1 MKDLEPEKWIDA
13 LDSVTWYNGLAE
25 AVLTWLNL
33 EPVVPDSYITPMLN
47 YGLADDEDTDAYY
60 QLQVLWMIA
69 VELFGDCGTSPR
81 YGWITDIDGFNKWV
95 LDITK
100 TYRES
105 KENEE

>member
-1 MKDLEPEKWIDA
+1 VDDVEPEKWIGA

-25 AVLTWLNL
+25 TVLTWLNL